1 MELRQLEQFVA
12 VAEERHFTRAAARVH
27 VGQSGLSA
35 AIAALE
41 HELGDALF
49 VRNNRQVTL
58 TAAGQALLPAA
69 RSALAA
75 VQDGRDAVAGVRG
88 VLHGRLHVGAI
99 QTFSA
104 VHLPAALA
112 AFRRRHPAVTVRL
125 THDAA
130 GALARAVAEADLD
143 IAFVD
148 GPVDARLTRIPLG
161 RDRLVLAVPAGDPL
175 ARAAEVRL
183 DDPVLR
189 DCDFVAYRLDSGLEA
204 QISAAC
210 AAAGLARRIIAE
222 VVNLTYLVEF
232 VRHGAGVAILPPGAI
247 PAGVE
252 DVRAVPL
259 APAMYRDLCAVVPGR
274 RPPTGPAQT
283 LLDAISS
290 AAP

>member
-49 VRNNRQVTL
+49 VRDNRQVTL

-69 RSALAA
+69 RRALAA

-99 QTFSA
+99 QTFG
-104 VHLPAALA
+104 VVDLPAALA
-112 AFRRRHPAVTVRL
+112 GFRRRHPAVTVRL

-130 GALARAVAEADLD
+130 GALARAVAEAELD

-148 GPVDARLTRIPLG
+148 GPVDSRLTRVRLG

-175 ARAAEVRL
+175 ADAAEIGL
-183 DDPVLR
+183 ADPALA
-189 DCDFVAYRLDSGLEA
+189 DHDFVAYRLDSGMEA
-204 QISAAC
+204 QIAVAC
-210 AAAGLARRIIAE
+210 ADSGLARRIVAE
-222 VVNLTYLVEF
+222 VVNLQYLVEF
-232 VRHGAGVAILPPGAI
+232 VRHGAGAAILPPGAI
-247 PAGVE
+247 PAGSPGI
-252 DVRAVPL
+252 RAIPIT
-259 APAMYRDLCAVVPGR
+259 PPIHRDLCAVVPGR
-274 RPPTGPAQT
+274 RPPTGLARA
-283 LLDAISS
+283 LLDALLET
-290 AAP
+290 